1 MAAATILL
9 QLVSSFGLRA
19 QGSVADPKSVFPSP
33 SLQAEKALAD
43 GDRLRAEWKR
53 ASLRL
58 AIKKYVAAQAG
69 FHRRQSFHQE
79 AEVLKRLGD
88 TSAILSEY
96 RLAINYYQGAMIL
109 AKRVSDRHLEVDL
122 LNQISNAYLE
132 MARVSDALPY
142 CNQAA
147 ELGQQIKYRRG
158 TAEALNQLG
167 IANSIS
173 SEVAQAEDNL
183 NRALTIWLQEDYAP
197 GIGSTWLNLGYLYSN
212 LGDTQRSLESFRK
225 ALATAQKIN
234 DQLGQ
239 ALCLTAIGG
248 VYAFQG
254 EKQEAF
260 NVHNQA
266 LKLFRTIGNQNGA
279 AATLNGIGYLYDD
292 LGDSINALRCYTL
305 ALGLYRSVE
314 NLSYAAITSGYIGRV
329 HLARGE
335 KDKALKFFNDKLAT
349 SRAVQDR
356 RMEAYTLKDIG
367 NVLKVTDKDKAL
379 HYYRQALEL
388 SQTVFDRRG
397 QGNILNNIA
406 SLYAAWG
413 NQAEALRN
421 HQQALPLMRAVTDR
435 TGEIN
440 TLYGLAR
447 SEREL
452 GYLAAAR
459 ARIEESLDLIEN
471 LRTKVVNS
479 SLRISY
485 LDTVYQ
491 HYELYIDLLM
501 RMDRQDRASGYATLA
516 LEANE
521 HSRAKTLLESL
532 LESHTDIRQGVDPE
546 LLAQESLIRHQ
557 LNQKAGQQL
566 RFLSGRSTRE
576 QAATIKK
583 EVEALLAQYEEVKT
597 QVREKNQ
604 RYAALTQPRQ
614 LTLANIQRE
623 LDQDTLLLE
632 YSLGLEHCYGW
643 AVTNTSITSFD
654 LPQRSEI
661 EETAR
666 RVYQLLATGNTRQTN
681 ESLAQQ
687 KLRVSQTLA
696 DYPAA
701 AARLGKMLLEPVGS
715 LLGRKRL
722 VIVADG
728 VLQYIPF
735 TALPEPRLSGSNVE
749 SWQPLVINHE
759 VVTLPSLST
768 LAALRT
774 EVRGRPQAEKAVAVF
789 ADPVFEKDDPRVKL
803 VAKTATAKLQAYT
816 SSRLRQ
822 GIPDQ
827 AFKMDEPVTFQRLPF
842 SRQEAEAISTV
853 VAPAETKLSL
863 GFDANL
869 RTVLDP
875 DLRHYRIVHFAT
887 HGLLNNSHPDL
898 SVVVLS
904 LVNSLGQPQDGF
916 LRLNEIYNLDLP
928 AELVVLSACQTA
940 LGKESRAEG
949 LIGLTRGFM
958 YAGTP
963 RVMASLWR
971 IDDRAAAEL
980 MRYFYEGM
988 FREHLPP
995 AAALRDAQIRMWQ
1008 TNEWRFPHYWA
1019 AFALQGEW
1027 N

>member
-9 QLVSSFGLRA
+9 QLVSSVEVRG
-19 QGSVADPKSVFPSP
+19 QSSP
-33 SLQAEKALAD
+33 SDRKGAFLGRALQAERAMAD
-43 GDRLRAEWKR
+43 GDKLRAEWKR

-58 AIKKYVAAQAG
+58 AIKKYVEAQAD
-69 FHRRQSFHQE
+69 FHRTQAFHQE

-88 TSAILSEY
+88 TSSILSEY
-96 RLAINYYQGAMIL
+96 PLALNYYQSALRL
-109 AKRVSDRHLEVDL
+109 AKKVSDQHLEVDL
-122 LNQISNAYLE
+122 LNQVSNAYLE
-132 MARVSDALPY
+132 MAKVSDALPY
-142 CNQAA
+142 CNQAE
-147 ELGQQIKYRRG
+147 ELGLQIGYRRG

-167 IANSIS
+167 IANSMS
-173 SEVAQAEDNL
+173 SEVAQAEENL
-183 NRALTIWLQEDYAP
+183 NRALAIWRQEDYAP
-197 GIGSTWLNLGYLYSN
+197 GIGSTRLNLGYLYSN
-212 LGDTQRSLESFRK
+212 LGDTQRALDSYRK
-225 ALATAQKIN
+225 ALTTAQEIN
-234 DQLGQ
+234 DRLGQ
-239 ALCLTAIGG
+239 ALSLTAMGG

-266 LKLFRTIGNQNGA
+266 LKLFRMIGNQNGE

-292 LGDSINALRCYTL
+292 LGDSINALKCYTL

-314 NLSYAAITSGYIGRV
+314 NRSYAAITSGYIGRV

-335 KDKALKFFNDKLAT
+335 RDKALIFFNDKLAT

-367 NVLKVTDKDKAL
+367 NVLRLTRKDEAL
-379 HYYRQALEL
+379 RYYRQALEL
-388 SQTVFDRRG
+388 SGRVFDRRG

-406 SLYAAWG
+406 SLYSELG

-421 HQQALPLMRAVTDR
+421 YQLALPLMRAVTDR

-452 GYLAAAR
+452 GHLTAAR
-459 ARIEESLDLIEN
+459 ARIAESLDLIEN

-485 LDTVYQ
+485 LDTVYR
-491 HYELYIDLLM
+491 HYEFYIDLLM
-501 RMDRQDRASGYATLA
+501 RMDRQDRSAGYATLA

-532 LESHTDIRQGVDPE
+532 IEARTDIRQGVDPE
-546 LLAQESLIRHQ
+546 LLAQETLIRQH

-566 RFLSGRSTRE
+566 RYLSGKSTPE

-583 EVEALLAQYEEVKT
+583 EVETLLGQYEEVEA
-597 QVREKNQ
+597 QIRDKNE
-604 RYAALTQPRQ
+604 RYAALTQPHQ
-614 LTLANIQRE
+614 LKLANIQRE
-623 LDQDTLLLE
+623 LDPDTLLLE
-632 YSLGLEHCYGW
+632 YSLGPEHCYGW
-643 AVTNTSITSFD
+643 AVTDTSITSFD
-654 LPQRSEI
+654 LPQQSEI

-666 RVYQLLATGNTRQTN
+666 RVYQLVATGNTRQTN
-681 ESLAQQ
+681 ESLIEQ
-687 KLRVSQTLA
+687 KFRVSQTLA
-696 DYPAA
+696 AYPAA
-701 AARLGKMLLEPVGS
+701 AARLGKMLLGPIGS

-735 TALPEPRLSGSNVE
+735 TALPEPRLSGLDDE
-749 SWQPLVINHE
+749 SWQPLIVNHE

-774 EVRGRPQAEKAVAVF
+774 EVRGRPLAEKAVAVF
-789 ADPVFEKDDPRVKL
+789 ADPVFEKDDPRVKPI
-803 VAKTATAKLQAYT
+803 AKKAAAKLQAYT

-822 GIPDQ
+822 GIPEK
-827 AFKMDEPVTFQRLPF
+827 APKMDETVSFKRLPF
-842 SRQEAEAISTV
+842 SRQEADAILTV
-853 VAPAETKLSL
+853 VAPGETKLVL

-869 RTVLDP
+869 KTVLDP
-875 DLRHYRIVHFAT
+875 DLRRYRIVHFAT

-904 LVNSLGQPQDGF
+904 LVNSSGLPQDGF

-958 YAGTP
+958 YAGAP

-988 FREHLPP
+988 FRQHLPP